1 MHTRS
6 ICCSWFW
13 CSDFLLWCNS
23 LNALTV
29 PLIVIISVQWSIC
42 PVGGTLSELFTIG
55 KSWRMW
61 KLCLIPTL
69 LPDGDGCTVCVL
81 CLWCNRALSHFYR
94 QWLLCSVEEFYGT
107 RRIWPLCMSHY
118 VPHHGRNAG
127 SQHHF
132 FLKLHKWAVTNWSN
146 KSETGYTNHQL
157 PVTTVCWRSFKKR
170 EKNHTSTRGSQ
181 TCIFVLCSCCLCCQ
195 SNSAVLFYKYPV
207 SPPAPANDVNDV
219 SSPKTADDHVRQ
231 WQS

>member
-1 MHTRS
+1 
-6 ICCSWFW
+6 
-13 CSDFLLWCNS
+13 
-23 LNALTV
+23 
-29 PLIVIISVQWSIC
+29 
-42 PVGGTLSELFTIG
+42 
-55 KSWRMW
+55 MW

-132 FLKLHKWAVTNWSN
+132 FFFLQLHKWAVTNWAN
-146 KSETGYTNHQL
+146 KSETGDTNHQL
-157 PVTTVCWRSFKKR
+157 PVTTVCMRSFKKKR
-170 EKNHTSTRGSQ
+170 EESHIHKREPDM
-181 TCIFVLCSCCLCCQ
+181 CLCALLLLSLLSKQLCCIILQ
-195 SNSAVLFYKYPV
+195 
-207 SPPAPANDVNDV
+207 V
-219 SSPKTADDHVRQ
+219 SS
-231 WQS
+231 QSPSSG